1 MGSVDDSDGSLSETS
16 RRPARRG
23 VACFP
28 SRDPR
33 RPFIPEIESRPS
45 PSSPTAWH
53 ARSVEDVA
61 RELRTNPETGLSP
74 EALPERPADDSP
86 ADDRRGPWRIL
97 WNQIKGGVIL
107 VLIAATGIMLALGH
121 AGDALAI
128 GASVV
133 FSVVFGFITDFRA
146 ERALDALRTLSA
158 PTARVVRGNLER
170 EIRTDDLR
178 AGDLVVLAGG
188 QIVAADGR
196 IASAHDLQADES
208 ALTGESVPVTK
219 SPEPVDA
226 ASPLPD
232 RTSMAYAGTTL
243 VSGSGR
249 MVVTGVR
256 EETELGRIG
265 KLVAGQD
272 REETPLERQAEQLG
286 RRLSLLAVGLSALVT
301 ILGLLRDRPF
311 WLMLETGVLLAI
323 AAIPEG
329 LPAVTT
335 IALAAGVRRMAKA
348 DSLVRRLSSV
358 ETLGCTSVICTDKTG
373 TLTENVMRVTRVVL
387 ADREM
392 DVTGMRYEPTGEF
405 LEDGRAVPP
414 ADDPDLRRL
423 LEIAAVCNDAK
434 LESHEGWHVHGSSTE
449 GALLA
454 LAGKGR
460 TDAGGFERVRAIGFS
475 SARKRMAVV
484 ARDAEGRLWS
494 FVKGSPEAVA
504 ALAARTLV
512 RGTETPLDA
521 AGRESL
527 LARANLLGASG
538 HRVLALAYRRLDPE
552 DAPEAAEE
560 ALTSAGLVGLIDPPR
575 ANVRAAI
582 EALRGAGIRTVMV
595 TGDQKGTA
603 MAVAN
608 MLAIA
613 GPGDLCLDSAELA
626 RYVSEHRWEDLRKT
640 AVFARVTPEDKLSIV
655 RALREAGRVVA
666 MTGDGINDAPALKA
680 ANIGIAIGLGSADV
694 ARAASDLVVT
704 SGDYATLPA
713 AVAEGRQIYANI
725 RRAVHFLLLCS
736 LSTIGVML
744 VSLVANLPLPMS
756 PLQLLWLNLV
766 VHIFPA
772 VALVL
777 VPGEEGVMTRP
788 PRDPEEPILTWGAT
802 GRIALKSAVVAAV
815 VLWSYTA
822 GGGRHDGPR
831 GQTLVMATLALA
843 LLVGNFAGLS
853 EKSPFWR
860 MGRSLT
866 PPFWL
871 ALAGGLGLQ
880 VLALHWLPL
889 ASVLLTEPLS
899 LADWARVLGMSV
911 VALGGVEAVKAFAGR
926 FKD

>member
-1 MGSVDDSDGSLSETS
+1 MTV
-16 RRPARRG
+16 
-23 VACFP
+23 
-28 SRDPR
+28 
-33 RPFIPEIESRPS
+33 
-45 PSSPTAWH
+45 
-53 ARSVEDVA
+53 
-61 RELRTNPETGLSP
+61 
-74 EALPERPADDSP
+74 
-86 ADDRRGPWRIL
+86 
-97 WNQIKGGVIL
+97 
-107 VLIAATGIMLALGH
+107 
-121 AGDALAI
+121 
-128 GASVV
+128 
-133 FSVVFGFITDFRA
+133 
-146 ERALDALRTLSA
+146 
-158 PTARVVRGNLER
+158 
-170 EIRTDDLR
+170 
-178 AGDLVVLAGG
+178 
-188 QIVAADGR
+188 
-196 IASAHDLQADES
+196 
-208 ALTGESVPVTK
+208 
-219 SPEPVDA
+219 
-226 ASPLPD
+226 
-232 RTSMAYAGTTL
+232 
-243 VSGSGR
+243 
-249 MVVTGVR
+249 
-256 EETELGRIG
+256 
-265 KLVAGQD
+265 
-272 REETPLERQAEQLG
+272 
-286 RRLSLLAVGLSALVT
+286 
-301 ILGLLRDRPF
+301 LGLLRDRPF

-373 TLTENVMRVTRVVL
+373 TLTENVMRVTGVVL
-387 ADREM
+387 ADRELA
-392 DVTGMRYEPTGEF
+392 VTGARYEPVGEF
-405 LEDGRAVPP
+405 LEEGNPVPP
-414 ADDPDLRRL
+414 GNDPDLRRL
-423 LEIAAVCNDAK
+423 LEIAAACNDAK
-434 LESHEGWHVHGSSTE
+434 LESHDGWHVHGSSTE

-454 LAGKGR
+454 LAGKGKI
-460 TDAGGFERVRAIGFS
+460 DAASFGRVRAIGFS

-484 ARDAEGRLWS
+484 ARDAEGELWS
-494 FVKGSPEAVA
+494 YVKGSPEIVA
-504 ALAARTLV
+504 ARSTHV
-512 RGTETPLDA
+512 RVGGADVPLDA
-521 AGRESL
+521 AGRARL
-527 LARANLLGASG
+527 LARAHALGESG
-538 HRVLALAYRRLDPE
+538 ARVLGLASRRLDPKDE
-552 DAPEAAEE
+552 DGPEAAEQG
-560 ALTSAGLVGLIDPPR
+560 LTWSGLVGLIDPPR
-575 ANVRAAI
+575 ANVRGAI
-582 EALRGAGIRTVMV
+582 EELRAAGIRTVMV

-626 RYVSEHRWEDLRKT
+626 RYVAEHRWEDLRKT

-655 RALREAGRVVA
+655 HALREAGRIVA

-744 VSLVANLPLPMS
+744 AAVVANLPLPMS

-777 VPGEEGVMTRP
+777 VPGEQGVMTRP
-788 PRDPEEPILTWGAT
+788 PRDPLEPILTWGAT
-802 GRIALKSAVVAAV
+802 GRTALKSAAVAAV

-843 LLVGNFAGLS
+843 LLVGTLGSLS

-871 ALAGGLGLQ
+871 ALAGGLCLQ

-889 ASVLLTEPLS
+889 AAVLLTEPLS
-899 LADWARVLGMSV
+899 PADWSRVLGMAL
-911 VALGGVEAVKAFAGR
+911 VALAAVEAGKAFDAR
-926 FKD
+926 LRN